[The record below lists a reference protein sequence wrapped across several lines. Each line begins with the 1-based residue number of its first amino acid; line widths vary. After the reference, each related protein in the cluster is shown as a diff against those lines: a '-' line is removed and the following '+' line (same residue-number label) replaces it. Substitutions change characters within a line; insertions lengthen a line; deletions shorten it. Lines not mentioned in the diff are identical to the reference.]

1 MNMNS
6 NIKCGTS
13 INGGVVLTDMPIKA
27 LVALRDA
34 VNDAIRNSRKD
45 DSDRLLTDII
55 SAIDAANDEGYMVNL
70 NGKPICPDLLTVDYD
85 EDNDY
90 WDDDDEDEDEDEND
104 WDDDDWRECDDDD
117 DDDDWDNNEAFPCYH
132 CEYPSCANCPHR

>member
-13 INGGVVLTDMPIKA
+13 INGGMVLTDMPIKA

-34 VNDAIRNSRKD
+34 VDDAIRNSRKA

-55 SAIDAANDEGYMVNL
+55 SAIDAANDEGYMVNINGHPL
-70 NGKPICPDLLTVDYD
+70 NPDHLTVDYD
-85 EDNDY
+85 EDEDY
-90 WDDDDEDEDEDEND
+90 WDDEDED
-104 WDDDDWRECDDDD
+104 DDWDDDD
-117 DDDDWDNNEAFPCYH
+117 DDDYDYYDDDDDDNDDDEQSPCYF
-132 CEYPSCANCPHR
+132 CWRKDCSGCRWNED

>member
-34 VNDAIRNSRKD
+34 VDDAIRNSRKN

-55 SAIDAANDEGYMVNL
+55 SAIDAANEEGYLVNL
-70 NGKPICPDLLTVDYD
+70 NGTPICPDLLTVDYD

-90 WDDDDEDEDEDEND
+90 WDNDEDEDDDVPCEDCR
-104 WDDDDWRECDDDD
+104 DDCL
-117 DDDDWDNNEAFPCYH
+117 H
-132 CEYPSCANCPHR
+132 CPYC

>member
-1 MNMNS
+1 MN
-6 NIKCGTS
+6 NIKRGTS
-13 INGGVVLTDMPIKA
+13 INGGMVLTDMPIKA

-34 VNDAIRNSRKD
+34 VDDAIRNSRKD

-85 EDNDY
+85 EDEDY
-90 WDDDDEDEDEDEND
+90 WDDEDEDEDDD
-104 WDDDDWRECDDDD
+104 WDWRECDDDD
-117 DDDDWDNNEAFPCYH
+117 DEDSSDD
-132 CEYPSCANCPHR
+132 

>member
-34 VNDAIRNSRKD
+34 VDDAIRSSRKD

-55 SAIDAANDEGYMVNL
+55 SAIDAANDEGYMVNINGSPL
-70 NGKPICPDLLTVDYD
+70 NPDHLTVDYD
-85 EDNDY
+85 EDEDY
-90 WDDDDEDEDEDEND
+90 WDDEDEDEDEDYD
-104 WDDDDWRECDDDD
+104 WDDDDDDDNDYDDDD
-117 DDDDWDNNEAFPCYH
+117 DDDDYCYGCRDDCLH
-132 CEYPSCANCPHR
+132 CPHC

>member
-13 INGGVVLTDMPIKA
+13 INGMVLTDMPIKA

-34 VNDAIRNSRKD
+34 VDDAIRNARKD

-55 SAIDAANDEGYMVNL
+55 SAIDAANDEGYLVNL

-90 WDDDDEDEDEDEND
+90 WDDDEDEDDEDD
-104 WDDDDWRECDDDD
+104 WDDDDWRECGDEDD
-117 DDDDWDNNEAFPCYH
+117 PCYG
-132 CEYPSCANCPHR
+132 CEDNCAYCHYR

>member
-34 VNDAIRNSRKD
+34 VDDAIRNSRKD

-90 WDDDDEDEDEDEND
+90 WDDDEDEDEDDDDWDDD
-104 WDDDDWRECDDDD
+104 WDDDDEDEDNEDSPCDGCEDDC
-117 DDDDWDNNEAFPCYH
+117 FY
-132 CEYPSCANCPHR
+132 CPHCDC

>member
-13 INGGVVLTDMPIKA
+13 INGGMVLTDMPIKT

-34 VNDAIRNSRKD
+34 VDDAIRNSRKA

-70 NGKPICPDLLTVDYD
+70 NGKPICPDLLSVDYD
-85 EDNDY
+85 EDEDY
-90 WDDDDEDEDEDEND
+90 WDDEDEDEDDD
-104 WDDDDWRECDDDD
+104 WDEDDDDYDDDD
-117 DDDDWDNNEAFPCYH
+117 DDDYCYGCRDDCLH
-132 CEYPSCANCPHR
+132 CPHC

>member
-1 MNMNS
+1 MN

-34 VNDAIRNSRKD
+34 VDDAIRNSRKN

-85 EDNDY
+85 EDADY
-90 WDDDDEDEDEDEND
+90 WD
-104 WDDDDWRECDDDD
+104 DDDD
-117 DDDDWDNNEAFPCYH
+117 DDDDWDDEDEDDDWNDDDDDDEDDWYDDEDDSCYGCRENCSH
-132 CEYPSCANCPHR
+132 CPHC